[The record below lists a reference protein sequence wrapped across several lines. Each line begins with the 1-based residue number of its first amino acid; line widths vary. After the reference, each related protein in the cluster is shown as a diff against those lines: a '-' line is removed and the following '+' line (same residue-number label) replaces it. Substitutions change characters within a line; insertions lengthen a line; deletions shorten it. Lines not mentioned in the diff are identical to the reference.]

1 MMVMMMV
8 MMPGG
13 NNFYGADIAPVLA
26 AMAPSERE
34 AWVLMQRIFPPPQR
48 GVLLRAATAH
58 EAMTVS
64 ELGIFSTFLGDG
76 SQELLNEVGDSQAER
91 PHAPPPPPPAPHPP
105 SSAHRSSLVPG
116 WSHHRCPATCCA
128 PSPRRPTREAWPQA
142 SR

>member
-1 MMVMMMV
+1 MV

-91 PHAPPPPPPAPHPP
+91 SSQQGLPHARTAPRPP
-105 SSAHRSSLVPG
+105 SFCASSTIVGSSFFARAWLV
-116 WSHHRCPATCCA
+116 
-128 PSPRRPTREAWPQA
+128 A
-142 SR
+142 S